1 MPSGAGVGTN
11 EIFSV
16 AKWKTSFLAF
26 LTLICVGG
34 FIVGAIWL
42 LLVDVVLWRLAGS
55 LLLAALLVF
64 LLLDRLAL
72 DVGTVIT
79 VTPSGLRYQ
88 PGSFIWK
95 NMVRSGSSYEPK
107 DLRWD
112 EWDFTW
118 RQEIR
123 QDLRYLVNVW
133 VVEAVSRNDRL
144 RVVSFLVPAD
154 LVDLVRLR
162 QITTVRSSQK

>member
-1 MPSGAGVGTN
+1 MSSGAGIGTN

-16 AKWKTSFLAF
+16 AKWKTPFLVL
-26 LTLICVGG
+26 LTLICTGG

-42 LLVDVVLWRLAGS
+42 LFVDVALWWLAGL

-79 VTPSGLRYQ
+79 VTLSGLRYQ
-88 PGSFIWK
+88 PGSLIWK
-95 NMVRSGSSYEPK
+95 NMVRLESSYKPK

-112 EWDFTW
+112 EWDFSW

-123 QDLRYLVNVW
+123 QDLRYLYNVW

-162 QITTVRSSQK
+162 QITMARSSQK